1 MKSIRNIKPLW
12 IVLFLVLVSFCLFN
26 SFFSSAQENEK
37 EKLTVG
43 VPVDRCPIIYKDVDT
58 GKIVGIG
65 VDLMRTAADNA
76 GYEAEFI
83 EIKEATLKD
92 ALDDPEYDV
101 VMPFGSPIPST
112 SGRTTIVSDNL
123 MTTTFTLL
131 TRGNKTIPPLNE
143 LRVGMLKSQ
152 GGVADTVRQLYP
164 GITIQLYEDMDSS
177 VKALRKGKVDALL
190 HNTYVWSYVLEK
202 PSYSDLVVQPAAM
215 FSMDFRVG
223 VADTPAG
230 RELISRLN
238 QGINTI
244 SDSYRQAIVLDYTTR
259 RLYRWDLSDYIYQ
272 YRHVAL
278 MSTLLIT
285 ALIVIFIFRNRALK
299 LEQEEKVRWL
309 IDHDPLT
316 GALSLDG
323 FRKKAESLI
332 RKHPDIPYL
341 LSYVNIKNFKFIN
354 DSFGMKA
361 GDELLQFWLKKTQ
374 ETLSEEEA
382 VCRIESD
389 HVAVLRY
396 AGGDEKVSWDDK
408 NVIDSVRDY
417 FASRGK
423 EHRVQICGGL
433 YFLTPEDYH
442 VIDVDHM
449 LDYAR
454 VAEEK
459 VRETRKDGY
468 EFYNPEQ
475 WERGKKVAEVV
486 GRLPNAIKTGEIQ
499 VWYQP
504 QVDYKT
510 GEINGMEALCRWNHA
525 KLGWIPPSDFIPELE
540 ESGLIYEL
548 DSYVWEKVCQDLKR
562 WNDQGIHRS
571 VSVNVSR
578 SDIST
583 DRDIPGQ
590 FKQLIEKYGLST
602 DQLRVEITETAFAEH
617 PEFLIETTV
626 KLRELGIQ
634 IEMDDFGSG
643 YSSLHM
649 LKEVYVDRIKLDYNF
664 LTGKGDIEK
673 GKTIVGY
680 MIQMVK
686 DIGMEMIV
694 EGVETKEQA
703 DFLLNKGC
711 SEMQGYYFYKPMS
724 VKVFESLK

>member
-259 RLYRWDLSDYIYQ
+259 RLYRWDLSDYIYE
-272 YRHVAL
+272 YRYVAL

-396 AGGDEKVSWDDK
+396 AGGDEKVRWDDK

-578 SDIST
+578 SDIRT

-617 PEFLIETTV
+617 PEFLTETTV